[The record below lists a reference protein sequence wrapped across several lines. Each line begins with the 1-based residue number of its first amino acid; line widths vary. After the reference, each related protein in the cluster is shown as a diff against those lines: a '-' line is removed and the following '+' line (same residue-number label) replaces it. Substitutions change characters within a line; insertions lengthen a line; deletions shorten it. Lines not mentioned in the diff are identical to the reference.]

1 MALFLNAG
9 IKGVYHHAQPTTSSL
24 ESSSPAYSQSG
35 KIRVYLWN
43 VSSWLRTPFKL
54 FKPQLHFLCQSSLGL
69 IQILVESMC
78 HSHGERESF
87 KSRYIGYMQSSLLM
101 ATVGLRM
108 VVISFFVPDSMAQD
122 TLLGNLLKNQLKSFI
137 SA

>member
-1 MALFLNAG
+1 MLGLKVSTTMPSLQHLVLN
-9 IKGVYHHAQPTTSSL
+9 HHLLLILSL
-24 ESSSPAYSQSG
+24 E

>member
-1 MALFLNAG
+1 
-9 IKGVYHHAQPTTSSL
+9 
-24 ESSSPAYSQSG
+24 
-35 KIRVYLWN
+35 
-43 VSSWLRTPFKL
+43 
-54 FKPQLHFLCQSSLGL
+54 
-69 IQILVESMC
+69 
-78 HSHGERESF
+78 
-87 KSRYIGYMQSSLLM
+87 MQSSLLM